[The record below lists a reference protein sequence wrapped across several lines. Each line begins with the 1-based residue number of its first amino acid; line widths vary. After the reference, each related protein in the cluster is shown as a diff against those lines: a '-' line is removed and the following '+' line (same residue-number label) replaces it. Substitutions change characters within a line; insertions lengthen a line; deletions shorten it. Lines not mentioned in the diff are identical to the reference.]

1 MKRIMIDMS
10 ATILHHGHIR
20 LIKKAKKYGQV
31 IIGLTTD
38 NEILEKKGY
47 SPEIKFEERKEILEA
62 IEGIHEV
69 VETPWLITEK
79 ILNDYRIDLLIHGH
93 DNSNKISKD
102 RLLVFPRT
110 KGISSSQIRYDSLQ
124 SITQINNSKLM
135 LTPGPAVVLHE
146 NLKDIKPVFGRG
158 DEDYDLM
165 SAKVLEWIRHL
176 SGQDKVIM
184 SQGSSTFSLEL
195 ALHSFVRG
203 KVLLISTGYYSDRLK
218 VLSPSECQIKVCSYE
233 EIDEIND
240 DYNWV
245 LCAYTETSKAFK
257 IDLEKVKNLCERVNA
272 KLYVD
277 ATGSIGLENKHHLAD
292 VMAFS
297 SCKGL
302 FGLTGASFVAH
313 KDNLKYVKTS
323 NFYFNLETHMNKM
336 VTGPYHALAS
346 LHGVME
352 NHDKLVDRV
361 KKSKKWVMENWSNY
375 VSSKNNQPLLCTYL
389 NGKIKAKDNKVVLY
403 NPRSELNGS
412 VICHFGEIHSDRI
425 NLNNRI
431 EIKEID

>member
-1 MKRIMIDMS
+1 MKRVMIDMS

-20 LIKKAKKYGQV
+20 LIEKAKKYGQV

-38 NEILEKKGY
+38 DEILEKKGY

-62 IEGIHEV
+62 IEGINEV

-79 ILNDYRIDLLIHGH
+79 VLDDYSIDLLIHGQ

-124 SITQINNSKLM
+124 SITQINNRKLM

-158 DEDYDLM
+158 DEDYDVM
-165 SAKVLEWIRHL
+165 SAKVLEWVRHL
-176 SGQDKVIM
+176 SGQDEVIM

-195 ALHSFVRG
+195 ALHSFVSG

-218 VLSPSECQIKVCSYE
+218 VLSPSGCQVKVCSYE
-233 EIDEIND
+233 EIDNIKD

-257 IDLEKVKNLCERVNA
+257 IDLEKVKNLCEKVNA

-277 ATGSIGLENKHHLAD
+277 ATGSIGLEDKHHLAD

-313 KDNLKYVKTS
+313 KNNLKYIKTP

-336 VTGPYHALAS
+336 VTGPYHAVAS
-346 LHGVME
+346 LHGVMV

-361 KKSKKWVMENWSNY
+361 KKSKEWVMANWSNY
-375 VSSKNNQPLLCTYL
+375 ILSKNNQPLLCTYL
-389 NGKIKAKDNKVVLY
+389 NGKIKAKDSKVVLY
-403 NPRSELNGS
+403 NPRSELKGS

-425 NLNNRI
+425 DLKNRI
-431 EIKEID
+431 EIAEL